1 VTRILDTPDG
11 GRERWAV
18 MIPFPRSVT
27 GPRGRA
33 AAVGVVAILASACG
47 GSTWPIAGGGDVT
60 LAAGQY
66 ALYSGTQVAGAL
78 KFPAAAGGAQYLVVA
93 QFATGT
99 AGVTAAFSL
108 AGSAAALPA
117 VASAAPVARAAPSAA
132 AQFHDMLRRTEAR
145 LAAEARAAGVRA
157 AAPGVLRS
165 PAAAVPPV
173 VGSQRS
179 FKVCGDMTCT
189 LATMK
194 TVLATAKYVGLHAAI
209 YLDDSLPPGGF
220 APADIQQV
228 GQQFDSD
235 LYPVDR
241 LAFGDE
247 SDIDNN
253 GVVVILLTPKVNAL
267 VTRPACSDAFITGF
281 FYGADLIP
289 QLRAQYNNGEV
300 FYGMVPDPAGT
311 VSCAYSVTLVRRLIT
326 VTFIHEFQHMISF
339 NQHALVRNG
348 DTEVLW
354 LNEALSHLAEE
365 LGGLHYDSL
374 GVDTTASRFYIGD
387 LYNAAKYLHDP
398 LLWAPVTETS
408 PGELAERGA
417 AWLFVRYLTDRYG
430 TQVPR
435 ALVNAGLLGQANV
448 EAATGAS
455 FADLLGRWALALYV
469 SDLPG
474 FTAPA
479 PLTFTKWRFRTTFGS
494 LHAQLPVDFDRA
506 FPLIPRTETGSTVAV
521 SGTLRSGTGA
531 FVVVT
536 QPAGPGFS
544 LDFRTPSG
552 DGFPAS
558 AGAQLAV
565 VRLQ

>member
-1 VTRILDTPDG
+1 MTPSTRP
-11 GRERWAV
+11 
-18 MIPFPRSVT
+18 VT
-27 GPRGRA
+27 GLRSRA
-33 AAVGVVAILASACG
+33 AALGVAAILVSGCG
-47 GSTWPIAGGGDVT
+47 GSTPPVVGGGEVS

-66 ALYSGTQVAGAL
+66 ALYSGTQVTGAL
-78 KFPAAAGGAQYLVVA
+78 TFPAAAGGAQFLVVA

-99 AGVTAAFSL
+99 ADVTSAFSL
-108 AGSAAALPA
+108 AGSAAVLPA
-117 VASAAPVARAAPSAA
+117 VASAAPVERAAPSAA
-132 AQFHDMLRRTEAR
+132 AQFHDMLRQTEAR
-145 LAAEARAAGVRA
+145 LAAEARVARVRG
-157 AAPGVLRS
+157 AAPEVLRA
-165 PAAAVPPV
+165 PGAVVPPV
-173 VGSQRS
+173 RGDRRS
-179 FKVCGDMTCT
+179 FKVCGDLTCGT
-189 LATMK
+189 LK
-194 TVLATAKYVGLHAAI
+194 TIQATAQYVGLHAAI

-220 APADIQQV
+220 APADIDQV
-228 GQQFDSD
+228 GQQFDTD
-235 LYPVDR
+235 LYPVNH

-253 GVVVILLTPKVNAL
+253 GVVVILLTPKVNVL
-267 VTRPACSDAFITGF
+267 VQRPACSDAFITGF
-281 FYGADLIP
+281 FFGADLSP

-374 GVDTTASRFYIGD
+374 GVDSTASRFYIGN

-398 LLWAPVTETS
+398 LLWTPVTETS

-435 ALVNAGLLGQANV
+435 ALVNTSRLGQANV

-455 FADLLGRWALALYV
+455 FADLLGHWALALYV

-479 PLTFTKWRFRTTFGS
+479 ELKFATWRFRTTFGS
-494 LHAQLPVDFDRA
+494 LHTQSPVDFDRA
-506 FPLIPRTETGSTVAV
+506 FPLIPLTATGANVAV

-531 FVVVT
+531 YVLVT
-536 QPAGPGFS
+536 QPAGPGFA
-544 LDFRTPSG
+544 LNFRTLAG
-552 DGFPAS
+552 AGFPAN

>member
-1 VTRILDTPDG
+1 MTPSTRP
-11 GRERWAV
+11 
-18 MIPFPRSVT
+18 VT
-27 GPRGRA
+27 GLCGRA
-33 AAVGVVAILASACG
+33 PALGIVVILASACG
-47 GSTWPIAGGGDVT
+47 GSTPPVAGGGDVT

-78 KFPAAAGGAQYLVVA
+78 SFPAAGSGGAQYLVVA

-99 AGVTAAFSL
+99 AGVTSSFSL
-108 AGSAAALPA
+108 AGSAAALAP
-117 VASAAPVARAAPSAA
+117 AAPVERVERAAPSVA
-132 AQFHDMLRRTEAR
+132 AQFHDLLRRTEAR
-145 LAAEARAAGVRA
+145 LAAEARAAGVRSEA
-157 AAPGVLRS
+157 AGVLRA
-165 PAAAVPPV
+165 PGAVVPPV
-173 VGSQRS
+173 VGSGRS
-179 FKVCGDMTCT
+179 FKVCGDLTCGT
-189 LATMK
+189 LT
-194 TVLATAKYVGLHAAI
+194 TIQATAKYVGLHAAI
-209 YLDDSLPPGGF
+209 YLDDVLPAGGF
-220 APADIQQV
+220 TPTDLLQI
-228 GQQFDSD
+228 GQQFDTD
-235 LYPVDR
+235 LYPVDH

-267 VTRPACSDAFITGF
+267 VARPACNDAFITGF
-281 FYGADLIP
+281 FFGADLSP

-311 VSCAYSVTLVRRLIT
+311 VSCAYPTTLVRLLII

-365 LGGLHYDSL
+365 LGGLHFDSL

-417 AWLFVRYLTDRYG
+417 AWLLVRYLTDRFG

-435 ALVNAGLLGQANV
+435 ALVNTRLLGKANV
-448 EAATGAS
+448 EAATGAA

-479 PLTFTKWRFRTTFGS
+479 DLKFARWRFRTTFAS
-494 LHAQLPVDFDRA
+494 LHAQSPTDFDRA
-506 FPLIPRTETGSTVAV
+506 FPLIPLTATGASVAV
-521 SGTLRSGTGA
+521 TGTLRSGTGA
-531 FVVVT
+531 FVLVT

-544 LDFRTPSG
+544 LNFRTPAG
-552 DGFPAS
+552 AGFPAN